1 MTDSELPVATY
12 PMSADYSVLV
22 AWMRQKTIA
31 CVLDFEGRR
40 IIAEASASRVGDGLI
55 YCVTSAGRMLVS
67 GTVEQFIERC
77 EEVELEFIDP
87 RLASEQ
93 PPFVTFL
100 TWLGGITFAAACVV
114 IVIWA
119 YRSNS

>member
-1 MTDSELPVATY
+1 MTDSELPIATY
-12 PMSADYSVLV
+12 PM
-22 AWMRQKTIA
+22 
-31 CVLDFEGRR
+31 
-40 IIAEASASRVGDGLI
+40 

-87 RLASEQ
+87 RIASER

-100 TWLGGITFAAACVV
+100 TWLGGVTFAAAITALLILTFARRC
-114 IVIWA
+114 
-119 YRSNS
+119 SH